1 MGATLLRL
9 QAQAA
14 DPSMP
19 EFNWVN
25 RRVECLEFLD
35 TRAVRRYI
43 SVDFNVPADAPRI
56 LVGEL
61 QFRLVPITNLP
72 KGNLVTFD
80 LRDENGSAL
89 WLPTSEFS
97 SNILASTTAYFAR
110 RILHT
115 DSLTSDL
122 TQIVRKEP
130 AEHGKEWAP
139 FAAAAALIDAQS
151 RYTDARKALSTISG
165 WLRAL
170 WSRSLRGRLTWLHFR
185 QVRNLQRQWS
195 RAQDRMNAA
204 SEALR
209 IARQAWSAIAADKQ
223 PLVWTLMKDEQFRSQ
238 LEELARNFVV
248 LAAVTSPPNTRR
260 IVKLAFES
268 SITFRTP
275 TGLPLRLMQSAGW
288 RCWRADVPIGGR
300 GGSHHLEA
308 AAPPGVDIVRIV
320 VTPWEEGKPAE
331 PIYAPGGSPHVH
343 TRVPA
348 VPAYRSRAR
357 IFLRVSRPGWLTTS
371 WLMALVIVAVIVA
384 GRLRLSVIF
393 STSPGQSPGSEAA
406 TAATL
411 LLALLGVVAA
421 VLARTTEHP
430 LASRLLLLARVLILI
445 DAGVVL
451 SATGALVLHSSQA
464 PVSGTLWTWF
474 LVITLLVAALLTI
487 SRFLPVMNV
496 PRGISRLAA
505 MLSIGR
511 GER

>member
-9 QAQAA
+9 QAEAT
-14 DPSMP
+14 DPSRP
-19 EFNWVN
+19 ESNWVN

-35 TRAVRRYI
+35 TRAVRRHV
-43 SVDFNVPADAPRI
+43 SVDFDVPADAPRI
-56 LVGEL
+56 PVGER

-72 KGNLVTFD
+72 KGSLVAFD
-80 LRDENGSAL
+80 LRDESGRAL
-89 WLPTSEFS
+89 WLPTSDYS
-97 SNILASTTAYFAR
+97 SNILASTISYFAR
-110 RILHT
+110 QILHT
-115 DSLTSDL
+115 EFLASDL
-122 TQIVRKEP
+122 TEIIRKEP
-130 AEHGKEWAP
+130 AEHRKEWAS

-151 RYTDARKALSTISG
+151 RYSTAREALLTISG
-165 WLRAL
+165 WLHAI
-170 WSRSLRGRLTWLHFR
+170 WSRSLRERLTWLHFR
-185 QVRNLQRQWS
+185 QLRNLQRQWA

-204 SEALR
+204 TEDLR
-209 IARQAWSAIAADKQ
+209 IAQLAWSAVDADKQ
-223 PLVWTLMKDEQFRSQ
+223 PLVWTLMKDELFRSQ

-248 LAAVTSPPNTRR
+248 LAAVTSPPQTRR
-260 IVKLAFES
+260 IVKLTFES
-268 SITFRTP
+268 PITFRTP

-300 GGSHHLEA
+300 GGSSHLEA

-320 VTPWEEGKPAE
+320 VTPWGERRPAA
-331 PIYAPGGSPHVH
+331 PISVPGGSPHVH

-348 VPAYRSRAR
+348 VPAHRSRAR

-371 WLMALVIVAVIVA
+371 WLTALVIGAVMVA
-384 GRLRLSVIF
+384 GRLKLSVIF
-393 STSPGQSPGSEAA
+393 ATSPGQSPGSEAG

-451 SATGALVLHSSQA
+451 SATGALVLHRSQT
-464 PVSGTLWTWF
+464 PVNGTLWTWL

-496 PRGISRLAA
+496 PRGISRLAV
-505 MLSIGR
+505 MLAIRR